1 MNATATERFR
11 TAIARPHGA
20 ALVVVLCLLAVLTVL
35 ATTGMSTGTLE
46 LALAGNEQDQ
56 AQAFHAAEAGI
67 EQALAAGSFSTDP
80 AASAALFDH
89 LDTPDPQPRR
99 GHGTPTDHCP
109 APPDA
114 AGVHPCEYF
123 VRHEASAGATV
134 LPGGADPG
142 PGRRAHHFA
151 VEAIGAAGRGSE
163 VRLVQGFY
171 VVATAGEPMACVIG
185 EPGCGIHSPDPPVR
199 TYWRQRGVN

>member
-1 MNATATERFR
+1 MTTMRATRTHRSATRR
-11 TAIARPHGA
+11 SGA
-20 ALVVVLCLLAVLTVL
+20 ALVIVMCLLAVLTVI
-35 ATTGMSTGTLE
+35 ATAGLSTGTLE

-56 AQAFHAAEAGI
+56 AQAFYAAEAGI

-80 AASAALFDH
+80 AVSAAQFDD
-89 LDTPDPQPRR
+89 LAAPDPEPRR
-99 GHGTPTDHCP
+99 GHGTPTAHCP

-114 AGVHPCEYF
+114 VGNRCEYF
-123 VRHEASAGATV
+123 IRFEAAAGATA

-142 PGRRAHHFA
+142 PGRRAYHFA
-151 VEAIGAAGRGSE
+151 VESVGVAGRGAQ

-171 VVATAGEPMACVIG
+171 VVATAGEPSACVIG
-185 EPGCGIHSPDPPVR
+185 SPSCGIGSADPPVR